1 MARDSDISYPYVFGI
16 PGTIELG
23 TDPEPGILAKVPRDV
38 VLQQTQA
45 RIIEVKSDD
54 VQQYLWHDT
63 NSSSGGGFFDVET
76 KYKSKGT
83 IGGYYPDGLN
93 ISDFRLPPL
102 DSRLVGD
109 TFFVSSLIK
118 GTSTGALRYH
128 AIRQQ
133 SLSNCEIVS
142 REDFPPTCP
151 GANPFVAEYYR
162 GGVYFRFCVG
172 GDQNQVLWSLT
183 RNSQLVSEHIWMDA
197 VLENSSSSPDNAF
210 VNDGIPPRNF
220 TMHCTVNSTRGFFE
234 LNHLHNDNSFSP
246 LLYQWP
252 LPAEMSSFND
262 DLANQLCCRGCE
274 PVKPKES

>member
-1 MARDSDISYPYVFGI
+1 MFAI

-23 TDPEPGILAKVPRDV
+23 TDPEPGLLAKVPRDV

-63 NSSSGGGFFDVET
+63 NYSRGGAIYDVEIE
-76 KYKSKGT
+76 YKSKGT
-83 IGGYYPDGLN
+83 IGWYYPDHLN
-93 ISDFRLPPL
+93 ISDSRVPPFIGL
-102 DSRLVGD
+102 GD
-109 TFFVSSLIK
+109 NFFASSILR

-128 AIRQQ
+128 ATRQQ
-133 SLSNCEIVS
+133 SLSSCEVVS

-151 GANPFVAEYYR
+151 GVNPFMAEYHR
-162 GGVYFRFCVG
+162 GGVHFRVCVG
-172 GDQNQVLWSLT
+172 GNQGQALWNLT
-183 RNSQLVSEHIWMDA
+183 RNSQLASEHIWMDA
-197 VLENSSSSPDNAF
+197 MLGNPSSATDNTFAD
-210 VNDGIPPRNF
+210 NGIPPRNF
-220 TMHCTVNSTRGFFE
+220 TMHCAVNSTRGFFE
-234 LNHLHNDNSFSP
+234 LNNLHNDDLFSP